1 MASNPVPADLLHRSR
16 QGEELLCQAVEML
29 DLLRDN
35 TVALQVEKTHT
46 TWGRNGG
53 AVGPT

>member
-46 TWGRNGG
+46 T
-53 AVGPT
+53 